1 MAKYITGDV
10 MAVRN
15 RLKSI
20 RHQHEMNQKEFAQ
33 YLGLSAWSY
42 NRYEKQ
48 VIQPSLEVALAIAE
62 RLKQPVEEI
71 FYRESSE

>member
-1 MAKYITGDV
+1 